1 MASLTSAWWPRP
13 FGFTSRLADEHPGSR
28 IEPPDE
34 PDRIVLFSDP
44 DTLRNGCGSSSAAM
58 RSAIA
63 TFEEHNVAVVLWGNE
78 TRSEMEL
85 IQSDLNLHHPFIS
98 ENGGGLFI
106 PHSYFLNLPDDVE
119 AAPNYDVIHLGRPYY
134 EVAEA
139 LHATGHKLGIDIIGF
154 SDMSIQDVAHTCD
167 LSLAQARLAKLR
179 EYDEPFRVL
188 SSEPSAY
195 SRVCQALKRL
205 GFRCFLHE
213 SFHHASSVPD
223 KAQSLTLLT
232 SLYRADAGRVLTIG
246 LAQEASEVCLLRA
259 VDIPL
264 VLYSD
269 KADSTRLGRKVP
281 TARFVDA
288 GAWCQAVL
296 QLVHGNVG
304 GSSGISSS
312 AESRTNGR

>member
-13 FGFTSRLADEHPGSR
+13 IGFTSRMAEKHPGSR
-28 IEPPDE
+28 VEPPDE
-34 PDRIVLFSDP
+34 PDRIILFSDP
-44 DTLRNGCGSSSAAM
+44 DTLRSGCGSGWAAM

-85 IQSDLNLHHPFIS
+85 IQSDLDLHHPFIS

-106 PHSYFLNLPDDVE
+106 PHGYFLNLPDDVE

-134 EVAEA
+134 EVVEA
-139 LHATGHKLGIDIIGF
+139 LHDTAHKLGIDIIGF
-154 SDMSIQDVAHTCD
+154 SDMSIQDVARTCD

-179 EYDEPFRVL
+179 EYDEPFRIL
-188 SSEPSAY
+188 SSERSAY
-195 SRVCQALKRL
+195 SRVCHGLKRL

-213 SFHHASSVPD
+213 SFHHASSVSD
-223 KAQSLTLLT
+223 KARSLTLLT
-232 SLYRADAGRVLTIG
+232 SLYRAHAGRVLTIG
-246 LAQEASEVCLLRA
+246 LAREASEVCLLQA

-264 VLYSD
+264 VLHSD
-269 KADSTRLGRKVP
+269 EADSTRLGRRIP

-288 GAWCQAVL
+288 GAWRHTVL
-296 QLVHGNVG
+296 QLVHRNRGR
-304 GSSGISSS
+304 SSVTSSS
-312 AESRTNGR
+312 AGARTDGR